1 MIAPATRWRIAC
13 LGSAGTFLALAFLV
27 SSWGVLPGERL
38 IYETIVDWTSPTG
51 VTIFKTIKYLGSWQF
66 LLPATL
72 LLVWLA
78 PVEERRRWWLWAG
91 AMILAPIVEGVGKEI
106 VGRPRPV
113 GHSFGFPSGHV
124 TAAATYFSLVAYLIG
139 HRLKNRAIVLWI
151 AVWVPVALVG
161 IARIVQRAH
170 WPADLLGGA
179 ALGLAFASAACWWHE
194 AHAQRS
200 AALRGTPDPLEGRS

>member
-1 MIAPATRWRIAC
+1 LIAPATRWRIAC

-113 GHSFGFPSGHV
+113 GRSFGFPSGHV